1 MQLGAAAKR
10 RDHDI
15 ICRVLGKQPGNFRN
29 SWGIASPL
37 RPGIL
42 AGLTMTDPDPESIWL
57 LFGPLNAVIYGAVG
71 YTLCLLLVGDNDNSA
86 VSKKEGRDRPL
97 GL

>member
-1 MQLGAAAKR
+1 
-10 RDHDI
+10 
-15 ICRVLGKQPGNFRN
+15 
-29 SWGIASPL
+29 
-37 RPGIL
+37 
-42 AGLTMTDPDPESIWL
+42 MTDPDPESIWL

-71 YTLCLLLVGDNDNSA
+71 YTLWLLLVGDNDNSA